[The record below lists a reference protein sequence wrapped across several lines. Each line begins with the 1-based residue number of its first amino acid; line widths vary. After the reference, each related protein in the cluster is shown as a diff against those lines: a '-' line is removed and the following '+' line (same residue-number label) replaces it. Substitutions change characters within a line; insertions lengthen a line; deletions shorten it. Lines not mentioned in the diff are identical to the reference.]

1 LPGDTITTVDAS
13 QIRAAFDDAFD
24 QALVFHGFS
33 DYMRDYDLF
42 IYTTAAPRTGVRPE
56 HLRYRFTH
64 CVKAEVRTAVPAEV
78 WARSL
83 DERLVTY
90 DEGVHLDGYVWG
102 VAWQM
107 LYPGMELVENSSE
120 AGRWSAAL
128 GIPFHHAEIRAN
140 GHDLDLVF
148 SDLRVDRL
156 DPGFTP
162 FVIPEVGPDAKWP
175 LG

>member
-1 LPGDTITTVDAS
+1 MDAS
-13 QIRAAFDDAFD
+13 QIRAAFEDVFD
-24 QALVFHGFS
+24 QALVFHGYS

-42 IYTTAAPRTGVRPE
+42 VHVTADPRTGTRPA

-64 CVKAEVRTAVPAEV
+64 CVRADVRTAVPEEV
-78 WARSL
+78 WALSL

-90 DEGVHLDGYVWG
+90 DEGVDLDGYVWG

-107 LYPGMELVENSSE
+107 LYPGMALLEGSSE

-128 GIPFHHAEIRAN
+128 GIPFHHAEIRTN

-156 DPGFTP
+156 DPGVTP
-162 FVIPEVGPDAKWP
+162 FVVPEEGPDARWP
-175 LG
+175 LD